1 MMLRYQG
8 GPHIIRPA
16 SSRAA
21 AACGQRCTRMG
32 MPGAAR
38 LAARREG
45 DYDDGLHPTRARA
58 ASSAP
63 AAGLTGEVGTDVVS
77 VRLADAP
84 AAAGVIPADSRPP
97 DAD

>member
-21 AACGQRCTRMG
+21 AACGQRCTRTG

-38 LAARREG
+38 LATRREG
-45 DYDDGLHPTRARA
+45 DYDDGLHPTRAGA
-58 ASSAP
+58 ASPAP
-63 AAGLTGEVGTDVVS
+63 AQA
-77 VRLADAP
+77 
-84 AAAGVIPADSRPP
+84 
-97 DAD
+97 